1 MAAAIVRSIVTTKR
15 TSEVRFGSDSEC
27 AEGVDHKEW
36 SQEYYMHLCDIL
48 LLGSARAGRQACPVD
63 PVSPASLPGQQARSA
78 QPGPAGLARPGRL
91 IVGRLPALVVD
102 RNPAR

>member
-1 MAAAIVRSIVTTKR
+1 MVQSLNVLKALIIKSGAKNIACTFVTY
-15 TSEVRFGSDSEC
+15 S
-27 AEGVDHKEW
+27 H
-36 SQEYYMHLCDIL
+36 IL
-48 LLGSARAGRQACPVD
+48 LLGSTRAGRQACPVGT
-63 PVSPASLPGQQARSA
+63 VSPAGLPGQPARSA